1 MLANSEIGKQVK
13 IYYLDLEK
21 IFKQY
26 IILELQEKQSQLKH
40 YENDYDKLHN
50 SLKFKRNYHELE
62 QGDLTYLKYY
72 HLYINDN

>member
-1 MLANSEIGKQVK
+1 MCMLANSEIGKQVK

-40 YENDYDKLHN
+40 YEIDYN
-50 SLKFKRNYHELE
+50 KF
-62 QGDLTYLKYY
+62 
-72 HLYINDN
+72 